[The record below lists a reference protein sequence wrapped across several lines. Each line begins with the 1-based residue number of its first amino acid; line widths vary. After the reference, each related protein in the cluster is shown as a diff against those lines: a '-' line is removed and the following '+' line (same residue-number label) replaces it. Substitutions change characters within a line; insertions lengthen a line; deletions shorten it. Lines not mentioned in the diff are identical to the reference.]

1 MGANRWIILATLFGA
16 RASVGYQ
23 YQAVASTSPLLRA
36 EFGVALDAIGVL
48 IGLYFATGMF
58 LSLPAA
64 AIGARFGSR
73 ACVLFGLALM
83 VFGSAAAA
91 YAPTWS
97 MHVAARVVAG
107 AGGVF
112 VTVFMTKMV
121 TDWFAGR
128 DMATAMG
135 IFVNS
140 WPVGIAL
147 ALVTMPALGEAT
159 GLKGVFLTS
168 AALCAAGFALVAT
181 VYRDPPL
188 AAGEAPPPAA
198 WPKPE
203 GLVLVTLA
211 AMVWGFFNIGFAMV
225 FSFGPAM
232 LIDRGASAVAAGTAV
247 SIVLWLS
254 ILSVPAGGAI
264 ADRIGRPRMVIA
276 LACGVVAALILAAT
290 TTGETSLVF
299 AALGL
304 VVGLPA
310 GPIMALPSHVLRVQE
325 RATGMGLFYAI
336 YYLMMVVGPIVATA
350 LARDQGGAA
359 FAFRIGA
366 GFMLCAI
373 LSLAAFHLLHRRAR
387 L

>member
-73 ACVLFGLALM
+73 ACVMFGLALM
-83 VFGSAAAA
+83 VLGSAAAA
-91 YAPTWS
+91 YAPTWWLQI
-97 MHVAARVVAG
+97 AARVVAG

-147 ALVTMPALGEAT
+147 ALVTMPALGEAA

-168 AALCAAGFALVAT
+168 AALCAAGFALVAF
-181 VYRDPPL
+181 VYRDPPQ

-254 ILSVPAGGAI
+254 ILSVPAGGAL

-276 LACGVVAALILAAT
+276 LAAGAV
-290 TTGETSLVF
+290 

-304 VVGLPA
+304 IVGLPA

-336 YYLMMVVGPIVATA
+336 YYLTMVVGPIVATA
-350 LARDQGGAA
+350 LARDHGGAA

-373 LSLAAFHLLHRRAR
+373 VSLGVFHLLQRRVR